1 MLPKASREKLVSA
14 IQKSEHP
21 REHVVDVLYALQRH
35 HGYLNDRAV
44 IEAAELLNMTPLEIE
59 ELATFYDYIYREP
72 VGKYVIHACDSIVC
86 WMKGHE
92 SVMQYLSGKLGIP
105 VGGTT
110 VDGLFSLLPAGCIGY
125 CDHAPAMLIN
135 GEPFGSLTPESIDA
149 ILDRLRQEQPVVG
162 EVR

>member
-1 MLPKASREKLVSA
+1 MLPKAIRKELVSA
-14 IQKSEHP
+14 IQKSAHP
-21 REHVVDVLYALQRH
+21 RELVVDVLYALQRH
-35 HGYLNDRAV
+35 YGYLSDRAV
-44 IEAAELLNMTPLEIE
+44 LDAAELLDMTALEIE

-86 WMKGHE
+86 WMQGHE
-92 SVMQYLSGKLGIP
+92 SVMQYLSRTLGIP
-105 VGGTT
+105 VCGTT
-110 VDGLFSLLPAGCIGY
+110 ADGLFSLLPGGCIGY

-149 ILDRLRQEQPVVG
+149 ILDRLRQEQPAVG

>member
-1 MLPKASREKLVSA
+1 MLPNPIRERLVSA
-14 IQKSEHP
+14 IQKSPHP
-21 REHVVDVLYALQRH
+21 RELVVDVLYALQRH
-35 HGYLNDRAV
+35 YGYLSDQAV
-44 IEAAELLNMTPLEIE
+44 LEAAELLDMSVIEIE

-86 WMKGHE
+86 WMQGYE
-92 SVMQYLSGKLGIP
+92 SVMQYLSTKLGIP

-110 VDGLFSLLPAGCIGY
+110 ADGLFSLLPAGCIGY

-135 GEPFGSLTPESIDA
+135 GEPFGPLTPETIDA
-149 ILDRLRQEQPVVG
+149 ILDRLRREQPVIG